1 MTGLLIR
8 GRRVFK
14 QIFNLLARYAAIA
27 AMLGVASAITVTGAV
42 AAQDDR
48 AAAEAKARDYFTNV
62 ELIDQDGQRLKFYDD
77 VLKDNV
83 VVISFI
89 LTNCQ
94 GACPLMTRNLTMIR
108 DMLPDTARGEINFVS
123 ISLDPVR
130 DTPSAMKEF
139 AQTHNADQDGWLFL
153 TGKPENVNLVTQRL
167 GTYTDDLEAH
177 TTMLIAANV
186 REAHWTKIPPN
197 VPPNGVV
204 ERLRLLV
211 EDNAAP

>member
-1 MTGLLIR
+1 MFLTKRLILS
-8 GRRVFK
+8 RVAFATV
-14 QIFNLLARYAAIA
+14 ILIL
-27 AMLGVASAITVTGAV
+27 ASALHASNPDDA
-42 AAQDDR
+42 AAQ
-48 AAAEAKARDYFTNV
+48 EKARNYFTNL
-62 ELIDQDGQRLKFYDD
+62 ELISQDGERLQFYDD

-89 LTNCQ
+89 FTNCQ

-108 DMLPDTARGEINFVS
+108 DMLRESERAGIKFVT

-130 DTPSAMKEF
+130 DTPAAMKEF
-139 AQTHNADQDGWLFL
+139 AQTHDADQEGWLFL
-153 TGKPENVNLVTQRL
+153 TGKPDNVNSVTKLL
-167 GTYTDDLEAH
+167 GSFTDDLEAH
-177 TTMLIAANV
+177 TTMLLAANV
-186 REAHWTKIPPN
+186 RNSHWTKIPPN